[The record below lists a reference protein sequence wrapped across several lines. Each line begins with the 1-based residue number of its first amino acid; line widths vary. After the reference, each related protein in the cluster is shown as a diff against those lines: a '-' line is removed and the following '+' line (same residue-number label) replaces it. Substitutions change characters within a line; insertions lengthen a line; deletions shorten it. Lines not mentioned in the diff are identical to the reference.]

1 MFSNINN
8 VNILTKVLASHGV
21 RRVVVCPGSRNA
33 PMVHNFNEMEHIT
46 CYPVTDERSAGFV
59 AMGIAL
65 GDSSPFPDP
74 VAVCVTSG
82 SALLNLYPAVCE
94 AYYQKLPVIVISA
107 DRPEAWIGQQ
117 DGQTLPQAN
126 VFGTMVNKS
135 VNLPIVT
142 SEEQAW
148 YCERLVNEAIY
159 DCMYRK
165 VGPVHIN
172 IQIPEPLYQ
181 FTVAELPKVNSVVHV
196 QSNEFKSNALYMLDF
211 MRAKKPMVVMGQD
224 YPQTRVRAI
233 GYLSS
238 RAVMLVEPTTLNLP
252 DRDCLDSDFKGSP
265 KVVNFDEVL
274 YKVGDDEDYMPD
286 FILYVGGNLV
296 SKRLKQ
302 FLRLAAKKG
311 ATVWRASAD
320 GDYIDTFM
328 HVDKIFQCDVDQMAL
343 EMMSYESYSEDNVN
357 AYRERWEKVLLA
369 AKRHASDYEP
379 PFSSMAAVKAF
390 QTAYEALPKDD
401 ILESRLVYGN
411 SMAIRLACIYSHY
424 YVHCN
429 RGVNGIEG
437 TLSSAVGLSI
447 YLSESHCSDAKNQ
460 QKVFCVLGDLSFFYD
475 QNALWNQNING
486 SLRILLLNNGGG
498 AIFAKFK
505 GLKESAAREKLVMAE
520 HCTSACHICQA
531 QNVAY
536 QNADDMKSL
545 HEGLDWL
552 IHTESDRP
560 MLLEVLTDIETDN
573 QVLED
578 YYNSLELSSE

>member
-65 GDSSPFPDP
+65 GDSTPFPDP

-211 MRAKKPMVVMGQD
+211 MTK
-224 YPQTRVRAI
+224 AI
-233 GYLSS
+233 
-238 RAVMLVEPTTLNLP
+238 
-252 DRDCLDSDFKGSP
+252 
-265 KVVNFDEVL
+265 
-274 YKVGDDEDYMPD
+274 
-286 FILYVGGNLV
+286 
-296 SKRLKQ
+296 
-302 FLRLAAKKG
+302 
-311 ATVWRASAD
+311 
-320 GDYIDTFM
+320 
-328 HVDKIFQCDVDQMAL
+328 
-343 EMMSYESYSEDNVN
+343 
-357 AYRERWEKVLLA
+357 
-369 AKRHASDYEP
+369 
-379 PFSSMAAVKAF
+379 
-390 QTAYEALPKDD
+390 
-401 ILESRLVYGN
+401 
-411 SMAIRLACIYSHY
+411 
-424 YVHCN
+424 
-429 RGVNGIEG
+429 
-437 TLSSAVGLSI
+437 
-447 YLSESHCSDAKNQ
+447 
-460 QKVFCVLGDLSFFYD
+460 
-475 QNALWNQNING
+475 
-486 SLRILLLNNGGG
+486 
-498 AIFAKFK
+498 
-505 GLKESAAREKLVMAE
+505 
-520 HCTSACHICQA
+520 
-531 QNVAY
+531 
-536 QNADDMKSL
+536 
-545 HEGLDWL
+545 
-552 IHTESDRP
+552 
-560 MLLEVLTDIETDN
+560 
-573 QVLED
+573 
-578 YYNSLELSSE
+578 